1 MINKLSLAGNTFAIY
16 SLPVKLLNL
25 IV

>member
-1 MINKLSLAGNTFAIY
+1 MINKLSLAGNTFAIN

-25 IV
+25 IL